1 MADRPTPEDP
11 SQQPAD
17 DTAGSPPPAPTE
29 PLPPTAGPGAA
40 PGAGPPPPTGQL
52 PPAQP
57 TWSSGAPG
65 GQGATW
71 TGAAPA
77 PARPSTPRRL
87 WGEATA
93 TTGSRIALAA
103 AAVLGVV
110 VLLAGIGLVG
120 SVVVHRI
127 DRAGFVL
134 GDDDERGWRGD
145 ERGREHGMSFGDR
158 GRGNGN
164 GEGRAQGRGGD
175 QQPGTPGRGR
185 GRAEG
190 LGGGAGLVPG
200 LGAVLHGEFTTT
212 LTGEPAVML
221 FQVGEVTAVTA
232 GESLTVRSTDGFEAT
247 YALDAATTG
256 SSAPAAGDLVR
267 VLAAEEGRQ
276 AVLVQVVGADD

>member
-1 MADRPTPEDP
+1 MAERPTPEDP

-17 DTAGSPPPAPTE
+17 DTAAGPPPAPTE
-29 PLPPTAGPGAA
+29 PLPPTAGPGA
-40 PGAGPPPPTGQL
+40 GPPPMEQHPV
-52 PPAQP
+52 AQP
-57 TWSSGAPG
+57 AWSSGAPG
-65 GQGATW
+65 GRGAAW
-71 TGAAPA
+71 TGAAAA

-110 VLLAGIGLVG
+110 VLLAGIGVVG
-120 SVVVHRI
+120 SVVAHRI

-145 ERGREHGMSFGDR
+145 ERGREHGMPFGDR

-190 LGGGAGLVPG
+190 LGGGAGIVPG

-247 YALDAATTG
+247 YALDAMATG
-256 SSAPAAGDLVR
+256 SSAPATGDLVR
-267 VLAAEEGRQ
+267 VVAAEEGRK
-276 AVLVQVVGADD
+276 AVLVQLVGADD